1 MKKELIATFCVLT
14 ILASAAP
21 IFAATPTTTTNKP
34 VVLTPTQI
42 TKLNTTQKELT
53 NLITKIDAL
62 KAKYNNNTK
71 DKILLVALNH
81 DQKQANKLNTE
92 ITNYLKNPTAPA
104 NKKINTFQ
112 IQTKELQWE
121 VANTAQLLKKVNKP
135 KPIHPVLPIHPV
147 TTNNTTASN
156 ATV

>member
-21 IFAATPTTTTNKP
+21 IFAATPTTTTANKT
-34 VVLTPTQI
+34 VVLTPAQI
-42 TKLNTTQKELT
+42 TKLNTTQKELN
-53 NLITKIDAL
+53 NLLTKINTL
-62 KAKYNNNTK
+62 KTTYKNTTK

-104 NKKINTFQ
+104 NKKIHTFQ
-112 IQTKELQWE
+112 TQTKELQWE
-121 VANTAQLLKKVNKP
+121 VAFTAQLLKKINTT
-135 KPIHPVLPIHPV
+135 KPIHPVTPVCPV
-147 TTNNTTASN
+147 TTNNTTNASG
-156 ATV
+156 

>member
-1 MKKELIATFCVLT
+1 MKKKLIATFCVLT

-21 IFAATPTTTTNKP
+21 KFAATPTTTTTNKT

-53 NLITKIDAL
+53 NLLTKIDTL

-81 DQKQANKLNTE
+81 DKKQANKLNTE

-104 NKKINTFQ
+104 NKHIYKFS

-121 VANTAQLLKKVNKP
+121 VANIAYLLKKVNTK
-135 KPIHPVLPIHPV
+135 KPIHPVCPV
-147 TTNNTTASN
+147 TTNKTTTNNTTA
-156 ATV
+156 

>member
-21 IFAATPTTTTNKP
+21 IFAATPTTTTNKT

-53 NLITKIDAL
+53 NLIAKIDAL

-71 DKILLVALNH
+71 NKILLVALNH
-81 DQKQANKLNTE
+81 DLNKL
-92 ITNYLKNPTAPA
+92 
-104 NKKINTFQ
+104 INSTQ
-112 IQTKELQWE
+112 K
-121 VANTAQLLKKVNKP
+121 
-135 KPIHPVLPIHPV
+135 
-147 TTNNTTASN
+147 
-156 ATV
+156 

>member
-21 IFAATPTTTTNKP
+21 IFAATPTTTTNKT

-53 NLITKIDAL
+53 NLIAKIGTL

-71 DKILLVALNH
+71 DKLLLIALNH

-104 NKKINTFQ
+104 NKHIYKYS

-121 VANTAQLLKKVNKP
+121 VANIAYLLKKVNTP
-135 KPIHPVLPIHPV
+135 KPIHPVSPVSPV
-147 TTNNTTASN
+147 TTTIQQQLQVFN
-156 ATV
+156 

>member
-21 IFAATPTTTTNKP
+21 IFAATPTTTTNKT
-34 VVLTPTQI
+34 VVLTPAQI
-42 TKLNTTQKELT
+42 TKLNTTQKELN
-53 NLITKIDAL
+53 NLLTKINTL
-62 KAKYNNNTK
+62 KATYKNTTK

-104 NKKINTFQ
+104 NKKIHTLQ

-121 VANTAQLLKKVNKP
+121 VAFTAQLLKKINTT
-135 KPIHPVLPIHPV
+135 KPIHPVSPVCPV
-147 TTNNTTASN
+147 TTNKTTTNASG
-156 ATV
+156 

>member
-1 MKKELIATFCVLT
+1 
-14 ILASAAP
+14 LASAAP
-21 IFAATPTTTTNKP
+21 IFAATPTTTTNKT

-53 NLITKIDAL
+53 TLLAKIGTL
-62 KAKYNNNTK
+62 KAKYNNTTK

-104 NKKINTFQ
+104 NKYIYKYS

-121 VANTAQLLKKVNKP
+121 VANIAYLLKKVNTP
-135 KPIHPVLPIHPV
+135 KPIHPVLHVSPV
-147 TTNNTTASN
+147 NNNTTTNNTT
-156 ATV
+156 V

>member
-21 IFAATPTTTTNKP
+21 IFAATPTTTTNKT

-53 NLITKIDAL
+53 NLIAKIDAL
-62 KAKYNNNTK
+62 KAEYNNNTK

-147 TTNNTTASN
+147 TTNNTTVSN

>member
-21 IFAATPTTTTNKP
+21 IFAATPTTTTNKT

-53 NLITKIDAL
+53 NLIAKIDAL

-71 DKILLVALNH
+71 DKILLGALNH